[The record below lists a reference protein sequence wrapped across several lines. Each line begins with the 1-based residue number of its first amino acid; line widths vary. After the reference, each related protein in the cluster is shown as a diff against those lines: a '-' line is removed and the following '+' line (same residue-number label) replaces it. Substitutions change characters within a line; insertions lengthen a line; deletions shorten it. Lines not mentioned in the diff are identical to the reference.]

1 MAKRK
6 KKRRN
11 RSDAAGK
18 TPLAK
23 PASVETPPREKRTAA
38 RSVRPWLLGAT
49 TALLVAGPLVPGE
62 ASAAQGHGL
71 LLVML
76 WIALAVVWLLAWLGR
91 DRWEVRFGRL
101 DVTVLALIGLHTLAA
116 LWATT
121 HAAPRP
127 AVNMLWHWV
136 GFGLCFFMARQLVAG
151 AREARALATV
161 MIALA
166 VTLAAYG
173 IYQAAHELPQTRARF
188 AADPDGMLRDKGMLH
203 RYPPGSPERLLFDK
217 RLQSREPLASF
228 ALTNSLAGFLTPWLI
243 VLAGAVVATAS
254 RAMRGRACAIVAGCG
269 LPVIVCLLLTKSRAA
284 YAAVAVGAF
293 LLWWMSHK
301 REHRIGWRIPTAVGV
316 GAAVLVTLVAWTGAL
331 DRQVFSEASK
341 SLGVRGQYWRAS
353 LDLIGD
359 HPWLGCGPGNFQD
372 TYTAYKLP
380 NASEEIADP
389 HNFLLEAWATA
400 GTPAALAL
408 LAVMAC
414 FASVV
419 IRGTRAAPPRQETK
433 PQPTSVPHVLGGA
446 VSGLLLAFAVGVL
459 AEMPPSPVVLLAGI
473 SVGTGCVW
481 LLWPWLRRGSFP
493 AFVPAVAVMALLV
506 NLTAA
511 GGIGFPSIAGTFWL
525 LLALGANLA
534 QGKTDRRRL
543 PGWTTYL
550 ALAVAMA
557 LVLACY
563 ASAYRPVL
571 ESQAALQ
578 SASENPIRAEA
589 LLQKATDADPLTAEP
604 WRRLA
609 DREFNLWRV
618 TGSEEALDWVNLYT
632 KELLKRAPRSSADR
646 IAAGDRHI
654 EASQYLQRPED
665 RRKASLDRAID
676 YYRQAVA
683 RYPTHA
689 AGLARLALAL
699 DTSGDRAA
707 AGREAEKALQLHENT
722 PHEDQKL
729 PQELRDPLLPLRP
742 PVN

>member
-6 KKRRN
+6 KKQRN
-11 RSDAAGK
+11 RSDTA
-18 TPLAK
+18 PK
-23 PASVETPPREKRTAA
+23 PPFAEPSPREKRTAA
-38 RSVRPWLLGAT
+38 RSARPWLLGAT

-91 DRWEVRFGRL
+91 DRWEIRFGRL
-101 DVTVLALIGLHTLAA
+101 DVAVLVLIGLHTLAA
-116 LWATT
+116 LWATS

-127 AVNMLWHWV
+127 AINMLWHWV
-136 GFGLCFFMARQLVAG
+136 AFGLCFFMARQLVAD
-151 AREARALATV
+151 AREARALAAV

-173 IYQAAHELPQTRARF
+173 IYQAAYELPQTRARYD
-188 AADPDGMLRDKGMLH
+188 ADPDGMLRDADMW
-203 RYPPGSPERLLFDK
+203 YPPGSSERLLFDK

-243 VLAGAVVATAS
+243 VLAGAVVAIAS

-293 LLWWMSHK
+293 LLWWMSRK
-301 REHRIGWRIPTAVGV
+301 RGYRIGWKIPTAFGAGVVILV
-316 GAAVLVTLVAWTGAL
+316 GAVAATGAL

-359 HPWLGCGPGNFQD
+359 HFWLGCGPGNFQD

-380 NASEEIADP
+380 TASEEIADP
-389 HNFLLEAWATA
+389 HNFLLETWATA

-408 LAVMAC
+408 LAVLAC

-419 IRGTRAAPPRQETK
+419 IRGTRAAPPTQETK

-446 VSGLLLAFAVGVL
+446 VLGLLLAFAVGVL

-473 SVGTGCVW
+473 SLGTGCVW

-493 AFVPAVAVMALLV
+493 AFVPAVAVLALLV
-506 NLTAA
+506 NLAAA

-525 LLALGANLA
+525 LLAMGANLA
-534 QGKTDRRRL
+534 QGKTDRRQL

-550 ALAVAMA
+550 ALAVAMT

-571 ESQAALQ
+571 E
-578 SASENPIRAEA
+578 
-589 LLQKATDADPLTAEP
+589 
-604 WRRLA
+604 
-609 DREFNLWRV
+609 
-618 TGSEEALDWVNLYT
+618 
-632 KELLKRAPRSSADR
+632 
-646 IAAGDRHI
+646 
-654 EASQYLQRPED
+654 
-665 RRKASLDRAID
+665 
-676 YYRQAVA
+676 
-683 RYPTHA
+683 
-689 AGLARLALAL
+689 
-699 DTSGDRAA
+699 
-707 AGREAEKALQLHENT
+707 
-722 PHEDQKL
+722 
-729 PQELRDPLLPLRP
+729 
-742 PVN
+742 

>member
-6 KKRRN
+6 KKQRN
-11 RSDAAGK
+11 RSDTA
-18 TPLAK
+18 PK
-23 PASVETPPREKRTAA
+23 PPFAEPSPREKRTAA
-38 RSVRPWLLGAT
+38 RSARPWLLGAT

-101 DVTVLALIGLHTLAA
+101 DVAVLVLIGLHTLAA
-116 LWATT
+116 LWATS

-127 AVNMLWHWV
+127 AINMLWHWV
-136 GFGLCFFMARQLVAG
+136 AFGLCFFMARQLVAD
-151 AREARALATV
+151 AREARALAAV

-173 IYQAAHELPQTRARF
+173 IYQAAYELPQTRARYD
-188 AADPDGMLRDKGMLH
+188 ADPDGMLRDADMW
-203 RYPPGSPERLLFDK
+203 YPPGSSERLLFDK

-243 VLAGAVVATAS
+243 VLAGAVVAIAS

-293 LLWWMSHK
+293 LLWWMSRK
-301 REHRIGWRIPTAVGV
+301 RGYRIGWKIPTAFGAGVVILV
-316 GAAVLVTLVAWTGAL
+316 GAVAATGAL

-359 HPWLGCGPGNFQD
+359 HFWLGCGPGNFQD

-380 NASEEIADP
+380 TASEEIADP
-389 HNFLLEAWATA
+389 HNFLLETWATA

-408 LAVMAC
+408 LAVLAC

-419 IRGTRAAPPRQETK
+419 IRGTRAAPPTQETK

-446 VSGLLLAFAVGVL
+446 VLGLLLAFAVGVL

-473 SVGTGCVW
+473 SLGTGCVW

-506 NLTAA
+506 NLAAA

-525 LLALGANLA
+525 LLAMGANLA

-578 SASENPIRAEA
+578 SARANPMRADA
-589 LLQKATDADPLTAEP
+589 LLQKATEADPLAAEP
-604 WRRLA
+604 WRQLA
-609 DREFNLWRV
+609 ERELNLWRV
-618 TGSEEALDWVNLYT
+618 TGSEEALDRVNRYT

-654 EASQYLQRPED
+654 EASQCLQRPDD
-665 RRKASLDRAID
+665 RRQASLDRAID

-689 AGLARLALAL
+689 AGRARLALAL
-699 DTSGDRAA
+699 DASGDRVA

-729 PQELRDPLLPLRP
+729 PKELHDRLLPLRP
-742 PVN
+742 PAN